1 MNILGIKDLGMG
13 WQHVHNVYLQ
23 IGTEMGVPAM
33 IIFVIFL
40 LKVFGS
46 VRNVAKETTIG
57 EVSEIKVL
65 AIACEISLA
74 AYIVGAFFYP
84 VAYHFYMYYVAGF
97 CLAIKQIAATSVQ
110 SAPAEQPVNP
120 YARWA

>member
-1 MNILGIKDLGMG
+1 
-13 WQHVHNVYLQ
+13 
-23 IGTEMGVPAM
+23 MGVPAM

-46 VRNVAKETTIG
+46 VRTVAKQSSPIG
-57 EVSEIKVL
+57 EVTEVKVL

-110 SAPAEQPVNP
+110 PAPAEQPVNP